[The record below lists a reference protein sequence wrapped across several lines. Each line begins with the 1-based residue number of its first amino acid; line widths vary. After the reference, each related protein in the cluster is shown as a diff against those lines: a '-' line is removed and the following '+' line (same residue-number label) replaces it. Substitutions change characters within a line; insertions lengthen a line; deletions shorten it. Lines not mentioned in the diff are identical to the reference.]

1 MSLIRSCLGVSGE
14 ERRRIR
20 FKRSRSLDSEW
31 EIRVSV
37 GTATTGGSTD
47 RITVVTDVTVVV
59 AGVGLMKAAVT
70 VGSVAT
76 VVVPKF
82 HLCQR
87 VLMSQAGG
95 SGRCV
100 VVTET
105 LVVVR
110 VLS

>member
-1 MSLIRSCLGVSGE
+1 MLLGSLELEIVVSFG
-14 ERRRIR
+14 
-20 FKRSRSLDSEW
+20 
-31 EIRVSV
+31 
-37 GTATTGGSTD
+37 AAATGGSTD
-47 RITVVTDVTVVV
+47 GITVVTIVVKLMDVVV
-59 AGVGLMKAAVT
+59 AVDVVIVA

-76 VVVPKF
+76 VVVLKV

-87 VLMSQAGG
+87 ILMSQAGG

-105 LVVVR
+105 LVVVG